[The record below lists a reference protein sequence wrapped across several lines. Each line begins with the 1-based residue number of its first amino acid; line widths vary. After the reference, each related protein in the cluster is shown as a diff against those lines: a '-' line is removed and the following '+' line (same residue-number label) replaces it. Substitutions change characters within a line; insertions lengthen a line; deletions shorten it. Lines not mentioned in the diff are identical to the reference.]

1 MGQDEWREGRCY
13 GQNQE
18 KILPGRRSSICQHRG
33 GGCVLRLQKGSET
46 AGGQANQRASER
58 GGWGLHYGRSR
69 EGVWGRTESLAPGIG
84 LPP

>member
-1 MGQDEWREGRCY
+1 MKEGAASRTRRKSC
-13 GQNQE
+13 QE
-18 KILPGRRSSICQHRG
+18 ERAAFASVRG
-33 GGCVLRLQKGSET
+33 GGCVLRLLKGSET
-46 AGGQANQRASER
+46 AGGQANHRASER